1 MTHKTI
7 INICL
12 TLIALCWTI
21 AIQAQ
26 TATVDGINYNLNSDK
41 TAEVCT
47 FLKKVEW
54 ILH

>member
-12 TLIALCWTI
+12 TLIALCWTM

-26 TATVDGINYNLNSDK
+26 TATVDGINYSLNADAK
-41 TAEVCT
+41 TAEVT
-47 FLKKVEW
+47 QSMLLVTS
-54 ILH
+54 